1 MIIFSIIHKIA
12 PFLSRWKWIL
22 LGSLSLGIRVF
33 ADSTPQY
40 VESVYSRGIYP
51 VIRWIFDNSLGRLP
65 FPLIY
70 LFYGLML
77 YFIIKTM
84 AYFFKKSIPL
94 SMRLKENLFS
104 MLSFAGL
111 LVFGFLFLWGYNYA
125 RIPFHQQMKINITK
139 LDTLSL
145 AQELQI
151 AASEAI
157 EARNKLPNQLYGSQG
172 APVSSIRADFEEN
185 IRHDISSLLTENGF
199 VAGGHLRGR
208 SIRPEGI
215 LFRFGISGIY
225 MPYVGESNIDD
236 GMHDLEKPFT
246 MAHEMAHGYGWT
258 DEATANFIAYLT
270 CINSDDA
277 FFKYSGFLM
286 YFRYVASNY
295 RRVNLEAYKK
305 FRETLPPSIIND
317 LKAINARIQQFPTW
331 FDTDGLNNI
340 FLKTQGVKDG
350 IASYSRVV
358 TLVHSWRI
366 KDSLDNTKSK
376 ILNDHY

>member
-1 MIIFSIIHKIA
+1 MNFLNTIYKI
-12 PFLSRWKWIL
+12 PSFINRWKWVL
-22 LGSLSLGIRVF
+22 LGLLSLVIRVLV
-33 ADSTPQY
+33 DSTPQY
-40 VESVYSRGIYP
+40 VETFYSRGIYP
-51 VIRWIFDNSLGRLP
+51 VIRWFFDNSLGILP

-70 LFYGLML
+70 LFYGWVI
-77 YFIIKTM
+77 YCIIKTV
-84 AYFFKKSIPL
+84 AYVTRKNTPL
-94 SMRLKENLFS
+94 SIRLKESLFS
-104 MLSFAGL
+104 ILSFAGL

-125 RIPFHQQMKINITK
+125 RMPFHEQMQINITK

-145 AQELQI
+145 SQELQI

-157 EARNKLPNQLYGSQG
+157 EARNNLCNQFCDGQG
-172 APVSSIRADFEEN
+172 VPVLIIRADFESK
-185 IRHDISSLLTENGF
+185 IRQDVSRLLTQNGF
-199 VAGGHLRGR
+199 IANGRLRGR
-208 SIRPEGI
+208 RIRPEGI

-270 CINSDDA
+270 CINSDDVL
-277 FFKYSGFLM
+277 FKYSGYLM

-295 RRVNLEAYKK
+295 RRVNPEAYQK
-305 FRETLPPSIIND
+305 FRETLPQSIIND
-317 LKAINARIQQFPTW
+317 LNAINARIQQFPTW

-358 TLVHSWRI
+358 TLVHSWRM
-366 KDSLDNTKSK
+366 KSR
-376 ILNDHY
+376 N

>member
-1 MIIFSIIHKIA
+1 MKIFNTTYNISSFIR
-12 PFLSRWKWIL
+12 RWKWIL
-22 LGSLSLGIRVF
+22 LGILSLVVRVL

-40 VESVYSRGIYP
+40 VEAFYSRGIYP
-51 VIRWIFDNSLGRLP
+51 VIRWIFDNSLGILP

-70 LFYGLML
+70 LFYGLIIF
-77 YFIIKTM
+77 FIIKTM
-84 AYFFKKSIPL
+84 AYFFKKNIPL
-94 SMRLKENLFS
+94 SIRLKKSLFS
-104 MLSFAGL
+104 ILSFAGL

-125 RIPFHQQMKINITK
+125 RMPFHQQMQINITK
-139 LDTLSL
+139 LDTFSL

-151 AASEAI
+151 AAREAI
-157 EARNKLPNQLYGSQG
+157 EARNNLSNQLYDGQG
-172 APVSSIRADFEEN
+172 APILNIKTDFEDK
-185 IRHDISSLLTENGF
+185 IRQDISHFLTQNGF

-208 SIRPEGI
+208 RIRPEGI

-258 DEATANFIAYLT
+258 DEATANFVAYLT

-277 FFKYSGFLM
+277 LFKYSGYLM

-295 RRVNLEAYKK
+295 RRVNPEAYQK
-305 FRETLPPSIIND
+305 FRDTLPSSVIND
-317 LKAINARIQQFPTW
+317 LNVINARIQKFPTW

-358 TLVHSWRI
+358 TLVYSWR
-366 KDSLDNTKSK
+366 LKSSEQK
-376 ILNDHY
+376 